1 MSDDKVKPDVPK
13 DINPIYNNSSSFS
26 TKTNDDTTS
35 NNYNNNQTNNE
46 DNTDIDFDKLFLDD
60 NNTNKDSDL
69 KEDFDEDD
77 NYHSCSEDENHGSV
91 DDNEEWSEGME
102 EKEMNE
108 EKGVIDEEA
117 LKLAESKLSEEEK
130 EERIQKSNK
139 LKGEGNESFKGGR
152 WGDSVELY
160 SEAMVASLFSQ
171 DDLRSVL
178 FSNRAAALIK
188 LDKKQQALEDLN
200 KALVLK
206 PDYIR
211 ARLRRADLNEQMEK
225 LEDALEDYKIL
236 LEVDPSLHV
245 ARAAC
250 VRLPN
255 MITEKNEKM
264 KQEVFGKLKELGNVV
279 LKPFG
284 LSTENFKVQQDPA
297 TGSYSI
303 NMQK

>member
-130 EERIQKSNK
+130 EVKSFNI
-139 LKGEGNESFKGGR
+139 
-152 WGDSVELY
+152 SV
-160 SEAMVASLFSQ
+160 
-171 DDLRSVL
+171 
-178 FSNRAAALIK
+178 I
-188 LDKKQQALEDLN
+188 
-200 KALVLK
+200 
-206 PDYIR
+206 
-211 ARLRRADLNEQMEK
+211 
-225 LEDALEDYKIL
+225 
-236 LEVDPSLHV
+236 
-245 ARAAC
+245 
-250 VRLPN
+250 
-255 MITEKNEKM
+255 
-264 KQEVFGKLKELGNVV
+264 
-279 LKPFG
+279 
-284 LSTENFKVQQDPA
+284 
-297 TGSYSI
+297 SI
-303 NMQK
+303 NNKKACCFMNINLIVLNPIIPLSGKN